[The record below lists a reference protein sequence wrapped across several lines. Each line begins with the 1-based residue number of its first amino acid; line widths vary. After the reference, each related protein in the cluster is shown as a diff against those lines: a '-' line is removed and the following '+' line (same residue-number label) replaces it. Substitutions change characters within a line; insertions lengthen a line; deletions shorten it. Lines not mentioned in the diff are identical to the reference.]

1 MAPNQSADARRTR
14 VRVALRRTALLANVF
29 AGSIGLLGLLGWVIN
44 RSALR
49 TFGADF
55 PLIQIGSVLSLVVG
69 AAALH
74 AAQRGQLRPAMGGAL
89 LIAVLAG
96 GTVVARAAGA
106 TLGLDFGFLGLGAP
120 EEARL
125 MSVPGALAALGLA
138 TGVALHAYRTS
149 IGDAF
154 TEALASGIAAL
165 AFVALVGMIFRVLL
179 FYAPAPLLGM
189 SLPGA
194 IGFMLLALSLLA
206 GRPDPW
212 LERVLAD
219 QRPGAVV
226 TRWLM
231 PAALLV
237 PLALGWL
244 RLVAERLGI
253 IDETL
258 GAGLLTLLMTVVL
271 GALALWI
278 AAALDQ
284 IDASRRGAEADA
296 RAQRERLQVVLAS
309 IGDGVIATDRDGQVR
324 FVNPAAEAFTGWTAM
339 AASGRPLA
347 ELLDVVDGVTE
358 APVESP
364 LDRALQERRTV
375 AAGGE
380 PVVRARGGAVHPV
393 ELVAAPLRDERGEIS
408 GGVLVLRDAA
418 MRREGERAM
427 REAYA
432 ELDRRVMERT
442 RLLAQITASTPDLI
456 HAQDLEGRIL
466 LANPAWLK
474 ARAMTEAR
482 VLGRR
487 TLDLAPDPR
496 YGRQSEA
503 EDRRV
508 IESGQS
514 SVVEEQFAHNGGSRT
529 YLTTKS
535 PLRDERGRIVGLIG
549 VATDITD
556 RKRAERELERL
567 FATEQRLREEAE
579 RANRAKDE
587 FLAIVSH
594 ELRSPL
600 NALRGWAHLLAST
613 RPLDPALVERA
624 TAAIKRSVEHQARL
638 IDDLLDTARIMSGK
652 LTLERRS
659 VDLVEVVNAALELVR
674 PLAATKH
681 VELRATIDQPVI
693 VVVGDSGR
701 LQQVVTNLLSNAIK
715 FTPENGVVETFI
727 GRAGNQVQLA
737 VCDNG
742 IGIAPEFLP
751 HVFDRFTQADT
762 STTRRA
768 GGLGIGLAL
777 VRHLVELHGGA
788 VHADSPG
795 TGQGARFTIELPAPE
810 APAPALR
817 SDEAQAERH
826 AREATLAGR
835 TVFVIDDDA
844 DVRETLAFVL
854 RQAGAGVEVFASGLE
869 MAARIAESLSAGH
882 PPDVLLLDLAMPE
895 EDGFAVLAR
904 VRAVE
909 RAGDIAPERLIP
921 ALAVTAFTE
930 FDRERLASAGFRGL
944 IAKPVDRE
952 RLVRAI
958 VSLLEEVAVPAGA
971 PAGSEDGGPNQWRG
985 DL

>member
-1 MAPNQSADARRTR
+1 MTTNQTAAARRMR
-14 VRVALRRTALLANVF
+14 VRVALRRTATLANVL
-29 AGSIGLLGLLGWVIN
+29 AGVIGLLGLLGWVI
-44 RSALR
+44 SLTALR
-49 TFGADF
+49 TFGAHF

-74 AAQRGQLRPAMGGAL
+74 AAQRDRLRPALAGAL
-89 LIAVLAG
+89 LIVVLAV
-96 GTVVARAAGA
+96 GTLVARAAGV
-106 TLGLDFGFLGLGAP
+106 TLGLDFAFLGLGAP
-120 EEARL
+120 DEARL
-125 MSVPGALAALGLA
+125 MSVPLALAALGIA
-138 TGVALHAYRTS
+138 VGVALHAYRTPV
-149 IGDAF
+149 GDAL
-154 TEALASGIAAL
+154 TEALATGIAAL
-165 AFVALVGMIFRVLL
+165 AFVALVGMTFRVLL

-194 IGFMLLALSLLA
+194 IGFMLLVLSLLA

-219 QRPGAVV
+219 ERPGAVV

-237 PLALGWL
+237 PLGLGWL
-244 RLVAERLGI
+244 QLFAERLGI

-278 AAALDQ
+278 AAALDRS
-284 IDASRRGAEADA
+284 DASRRGAEADA

-309 IGDGVIATDRDGQVR
+309 IGDGVIATDRDGHVR

-380 PVVRARGGAVHPV
+380 PAVRARGGAVHPV
-393 ELVAAPLRDERGEIS
+393 ELVAAPLRDERGEIA

-442 RLLAQITASTPDLI
+442 RLLAQITASTADLI

-487 TLDLAPDPR
+487 TLDLASEPR

-674 PLAATKH
+674 PLAAAKH
-681 VELRATIDQPVI
+681 VELRATIDQPV
-693 VVVGDSGR
+693 VVIKGDSGR

-715 FTPENGVVETFI
+715 FTPENGAVETII
-727 GRAGNQVQLA
+727 GRAGDQVQLA

-795 TGQGARFTIELPAPE
+795 TGQGARFTIRLPGAE
-810 APAPALR
+810 AAAPALR
-817 SDEAQAERH
+817 ADDAQSERH
-826 AREATLAGR
+826 GREATLAGR

-844 DVRETLAFVL
+844 DVRETLGFVL
-854 RQAGAGVEVFASGLE
+854 RQAGADVEVFAAGSE
-869 MAARIAESLSAGH
+869 MAARIAELLSAGD

-909 RAGDIAPERLIP
+909 RAGGAARKHLIP

-930 FDRERLASAGFRGL
+930 FDREQLATAGFRGL
-944 IAKPVDRE
+944 VAKPVDRE
-952 RLVRAI
+952 RLLRAI
-958 VSLLEEVAVPAGA
+958 LLLFEEVTVPAGV
-971 PAGSEDGGPNQWRG
+971 PAESAESGHGEWRR

>member
-55 PLIQIGSVLSLVVG
+55 PLIQMGSALSLVVG
-69 AAALH
+69 AVALH

-393 ELVAAPLRDERGEIS
+393 ELVSAPLRDERGEIS

-487 TLDLAPDPR
+487 TLDLAPEPR

-826 AREATLAGR
+826 AREATLSGR
-835 TVFVIDDDA
+835 TAFVIDDDA

-909 RAGDIAPERLIP
+909 RAGDIARERLIP